1 MLTDS
6 HCHLASRAF
15 AGEDPAAILQRAAQ
29 QGVTRALTL
38 ATSLDDFDANLD
50 LATTFPSV
58 HACLGIHPCDVHQA
72 PDDFA
77 NVLSP
82 LLCRPE
88 VAAVGETGL
97 DYYHPAPAGWTEE
110 SLRERQRSFLR
121 QHFRLAA
128 AAGLNL
134 VIHTRDRSGDASLLD
149 ALAIYGDFATDVRA
163 VFHCFPGP
171 IESAAAIFELGGM
184 ISIGGVAT
192 FKKADA
198 CLAAARLCPA
208 GSLMLESDSPYLAPV
223 PHRGERNEPAF
234 VRHTA
239 EFIATT
245 RGESLDQLAAH
256 TSAAADAFFRF
267 RAKFA

>member
-15 AGEDPAAILQRAAQ
+15 AAEEPAAIVERAAHS
-29 QGVTRALTL
+29 GVSRLITL
-38 ATSLDDFDANLD
+38 ATCLQDLHANLL
-50 LATTFPSV
+50 LAASLPGV
-58 HACLGIHPCDVHQA
+58 HACLGIHPCDVHQT
-72 PDDFA
+72 PDDFTNILA
-77 NVLSP
+77 P
-82 LLCRPE
+82 LLAHPE

-97 DYYHPAPAGWTEE
+97 DYFHPAPPGWTEE
-110 SLRERQRSFLR
+110 SLRARQRSFLR
-121 QHFRLAA
+121 HHFQLAA

-134 VIHTRDRSGDASLLD
+134 VIHTRDRSGDASLQD
-149 ALAIYGDFATDVRA
+149 ALQIYRDFARDVRA

-171 IESAAAIFELGGM
+171 LESAAAIFELGGI

-223 PHRGERNEPAF
+223 PHRGARNEPAF

-239 EFIATT
+239 EHVAAA
-245 RGESLDQLAAH
+245 RGESLEELAAH
-256 TSAAADAFFRF
+256 TSATAEAFFRLPT
-267 RAKFA
+267 KFA

>member
-15 AGEDPAAILQRAAQ
+15 AAEDPAAILERAAHH
-29 QGVTRALTL
+29 GVSRAITL
-38 ATSLDDFDANLD
+38 ATCLGDIAPNLQ
-50 LATTFPSV
+50 LASTFPGV
-58 HACLGIHPCDVHQA
+58 HACLGIHPCEVHEA

-77 NVLSP
+77 LTLAP
-82 LLCRPE
+82 LLARPE

-97 DYYHPAPAGWTEE
+97 DYYHPAPSGWTDE
-110 SLRERQRSFLR
+110 SLRDRQRAFLR
-121 QHFRLAA
+121 QHFHLAA

-134 VIHTRDRSGDASLLD
+134 VIHTRDRSGDRSLQD
-149 ALAIYGDFATDVRA
+149 ALAIYRDFAHDVRA

-171 IESAAAIFELGGM
+171 LAAAAPILELGGI

-223 PHRGERNEPAF
+223 PHRGQRNEPAF

-239 EFIATT
+239 ELIAAA
-245 RGESLDQLAAH
+245 RGESLEEFAAH
-256 TSAAADAFFRF
+256 TSATADTFFRF
-267 RAKFA
+267 RAVFA

>member
-15 AGEDPAAILQRAAQ
+15 AAEDPAAILERAAHN
-29 QGVTRALTL
+29 GVSRAITL
-38 ATSLDDFDANLD
+38 ATCLEDIQPNLQ
-50 LATTFPSV
+50 LAASFPSL

-72 PDDFA
+72 PDNFA
-77 NVLSP
+77 NILAP
-82 LLCRPE
+82 LLARPE
-88 VAAVGETGL
+88 VAAIGETGL
-97 DYYHPAPAGWTEE
+97 DYFHPAPPGWTEE
-110 SLRERQRSFLR
+110 ALRERQKAFLR
-121 QHFRLAA
+121 RHFQLAA

-134 VIHTRDRSGDASLLD
+134 VIHTRDRTGHDSLHE
-149 ALAIYGDFATDVRA
+149 ALAIYRHFATDVRA

-171 IESAAAIFELGGM
+171 IESAALIFELGGL

-192 FKKADA
+192 FKNADP

-223 PHRGERNEPAF
+223 PHRGARNEPAF

-239 EFIATT
+239 ELIATV
-245 RGESLDQLAAH
+245 RGESLAALAAH

-267 RAKFA
+267 RTKFA